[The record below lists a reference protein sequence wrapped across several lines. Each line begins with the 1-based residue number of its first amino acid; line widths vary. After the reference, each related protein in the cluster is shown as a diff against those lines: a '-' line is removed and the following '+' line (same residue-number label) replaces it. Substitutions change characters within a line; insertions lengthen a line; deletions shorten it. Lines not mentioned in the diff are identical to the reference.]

1 MKSLLDEWRFV
12 LQGKFVLIILI
23 VPLLV
28 SALFGYLFQN
38 SQINEAPIAVVDEDN
53 SLYSRQFTDKINASQ
68 YMNVVDVFH
77 YAVTPDTLMA
87 NEAYMAVIY
96 LPRGM
101 EQLRLQGKQ
110 VNVGV
115 LIDNSM
121 PAAVSN
127 IRNGV
132 QELFTVENTTTSMG
146 KLKAMG
152 VSDEAAAAI
161 IAPLSM
167 QQRLLYNPT
176 SDFIA
181 FMVIG
186 FVNVTALGI
195 TIGGAAAIVPRLRL
209 EGKLQEELTRPIG
222 LWLRVLPY
230 AMSSTISLL
239 LVFGVLKQLGG
250 LRFAGSPLAF
260 LLPLILYTLVVTV
273 IGMLVGWTAADPAK
287 VTLRTYPIV
296 YPSFML
302 SGFQVASI
310 MLPHSAQ
317 MLGSLLPLTWLF
329 KFIRGIGYR
338 GGSLTYYASE
348 IGVLV
353 LMLGVLS
360 LGVGLMI
367 MKENR
372 KLSLNNKMKEITA

>member
-1 MKSLLDEWRFV
+1 MKSQLDEW
-12 LQGKFVLIILI
+12 KFVLRGKFILMMLI
-23 VPLLV
+23 VPLV
-28 SALFGYLFQN
+28 VAALFGYLFQN

-53 SLYSRQFTDKINASQ
+53 SVYSRQFTDKINASQ
-68 YMNVVDVFH
+68 YMHVTDVFH
-77 YAVTPDTLMA
+77 YNIQPDTLMA

-110 VNVGV
+110 VNIGV

-121 PAAVSN
+121 PAAVGN

-132 QELFTVENTTTSMG
+132 QELFTVENTTMSMG

-152 VSDEAAAAI
+152 VADETAAAI

-176 SDFIA
+176 SDFIS

-195 TIGGAAAIVPRLRL
+195 TIGGAAAIVPRLRN
-209 EGKLQEELTRPIG
+209 EGKLEEELRHPIG

-230 AMSSTISLL
+230 AISSCISLL
-239 LVFGVLKQLGG
+239 LVFGVLKQVGG

-260 LLPLILYTLVVTV
+260 LVPLLLYTLVVTLL
-273 IGMLVGWTAADPAK
+273 GMLVGWTASDPTK

-302 SGFQVASI
+302 SGFQVAAI
-310 MLPHSAQ
+310 MLPQSAQ
-317 MLGSLLPLTWLF
+317 MIGNLLPLKWLF
-329 KFIRGIGYR
+329 KFIRGIGFR
-338 GGSLTYYASE
+338 GGSLSYYSSE

-360 LGVGLMI
+360 LGVGWMI
-367 MKENR
+367 MRENR
-372 KLSLNNKMKEITA
+372 KFTMKTQLEEIAA